1 MLNRKNLLIVALLA
15 VVTLI
20 LLSCIHELENPIA
33 PALPDVPVDAR
44 TLVSDDVILNDEA
57 TIPPQ
62 CYTKTEGQFN
72 PCYTCHQ
79 LYDRS
84 NGEDRLNQL
93 DDGSLQGGYMFSDI
107 GVTNHWKNLF
117 IDRSEWL
124 SQVSDADIK
133 NYINNENYTAL
144 PQTLRKNGWK
154 GFIPDLENYHL
165 AAKAFDDTGMARD
178 GSHWVAFNYK
188 PFPGTF
194 WPTNGSTDDVVIRL
208 PKEFR
213 ERNGKYDRDVY
224 FANLTLAELNLK
236 NLETMELWSMD
247 ENRIGA
253 DLDKDGTTGTTTRI
267 KKGTHYVG
275 DANTV
280 ALEFQQFPAGTELM
294 HTVRYVGVAN
304 DNDIVIPPRMKELR
318 YMKKVNVLPRYVL
331 ESRYANER
339 KEKLLGQLPNFI
351 NLHDEGFDNGQ
362 GWYLQGFIEDYDG
375 SLRPQSYEERLFC
388 MGCHSAIGT
397 TIDSTFSFARK
408 VEGGKGWRYINLHGM
423 QDAASLSEEG
433 GEILNYLK
441 RSGGGNEF
449 RENPE
454 MISRWFNDDGSLKE
468 GDIVKTDVYG
478 LITPSPE
485 RALQLNKA
493 YSHIVRHQSY
503 IEGRDATWIPAGNT
517 FTDIDEDIPP
527 LTQEN
532 QFYHWDIRLDWQ
544 APTERH

>member
-1 MLNRKNLLIVALLA
+1 MPAKKTVLLTALLL
-15 VVTLI
+15 VITSI
-20 LLSCIHELENPIA
+20 LLSCLLDNGTFPDIA
-33 PALPDVPVDAR
+33 DILPAVSDDAR
-44 TLVSDDVILNDEA
+44 TQISDDIILNDEA

-62 CYTKTEGQFN
+62 CYTKTEDTFN

-79 LYDRS
+79 LYDRT
-84 NGEDRLNQL
+84 NGEDRLNAL

-107 GVTNHWKNLF
+107 GITNHWKNLF
-117 IDRSEWL
+117 VDRSAWL
-124 SQVSDADIK
+124 EEVSDKDIRH
-133 NYINNENYTAL
+133 YIASENYTAL
-144 PQTLRKNGWK
+144 PKKLKNADWK
-154 GFIPDLENYHL
+154 GFIPDLKNYHL
-165 AAKAFDDTGMARD
+165 SANAFDANGLAKD

-208 PKEFR
+208 PKAFR
-213 ERNGKYDRDVY
+213 ERNGQYDRDVY
-224 FANLTLAELNLK
+224 FANLTLVELNLK
-236 NLETMELWSMD
+236 NMTMMELWAID
-247 ENRIGA
+247 ENQIGH
-253 DLDKDGTTGTTTRI
+253 DLDINGTLGTTTQI
-267 KKGTHYVG
+267 KKGTHYIG
-275 DANTV
+275 DAQTV

-294 HTVRYVGVAN
+294 HSVRYVGVK
-304 DNDIVIPPRMKELR
+304 DNNEIVIPPRMKELR

-351 NLHDEGFDNGQ
+351 DLHDEGFDNGQ

-408 VEGGKGWRYINLHGM
+408 VDGKKGWQYINLHGM
-423 QDAASLSEEG
+423 VDAPSFSEEG

-449 RENPE
+449 RANPE
-454 MISRWFNDDGSLKE
+454 MVSRWYNDDGSIKE
-468 GDIVKTDVYG
+468 SDIRNTDVYD

-503 IEGRDATWIPAGNT
+503 IEGRDATWIPAT
-517 FTDIDEDIPP
+517 TIFTDINEDIPP
-527 LTQEN
+527 LDQEH
-532 QFYHWDIRLDWQ
+532 QFYQWDIRLKW
-544 APTERH
+544 